1 MAAAKRQR
9 AGGAKAARDPKTA
22 HAAKTA
28 REALAFV
35 ERHGAVLLSA
45 RGPAPSLAEWIAGE
59 PIRGSWWAHARGHEI
74 YALAGAVS
82 EAPDV
87 LVCRLIAGKVT
98 YLHRRLWPA
107 LVRAH
112 ASFAR
117 ERLARV
123 VEEHTARGHHE
134 TRAEAY
140 PRWVPAQVRAQAKA
154 LALEDALAQL
164 AAAGVTP

>member
-9 AGGAKAARDPKTA
+9 AGAAKAA

-28 REALAFV
+28 GEALAFV

-45 RGPAPSLAEWIAGE
+45 RGAAPSLAEWIAGE

-74 YALAGAVS
+74 YALADAIS
-82 EAPDV
+82 ESPDV
-87 LVCRLIAGKVT
+87 LVCRLVAGKLT

-112 ASFAR
+112 ARFAR
-117 ERLARV
+117 QRLARV
-123 VEEHTARGHHE
+123 VEQHTARGHHE

-140 PRWVPAQVRAQAKA
+140 PRWVPAEVRGEAKA

>member
-1 MAAAKRQR
+1 MAAARRQR
-9 AGGAKAARDPKTA
+9 AGAAKAA
-22 HAAKTA
+22 HAARTA
-28 REALAFV
+28 GEALAFV

-45 RGPAPSLAEWIAGE
+45 RGAAPSLAEWIAGE

-74 YALAGAVS
+74 YALAGAITAS
-82 EAPDV
+82 PDL

-107 LVRAH
+107 LVRAQ
-112 ASFAR
+112 AGFAR

-140 PRWVPAQVRAQAKA
+140 PRWVPAQVRSEAKA